1 METAIE
7 KLIKNNMKKYS
18 DKNIGEIFEILN
30 EYRNVDILKKSD
42 SVHIKYD
49 IVNNRDDMMIYFEI
63 PGVDKKSLQI
73 FINNSMTRDLINKS
87 KQILEQDSLE
97 NEEQELLNEISVGK
111 LSTTVFVG
119 RLKLLTRKIK
129 DVVMRKT
136 FMTLGYMIY
145 TVSLQSKSLQKIDD
159 KLDKITQELKRQQI
173 DLERVLRKK

>member
-1 METAIE
+1 MN
-7 KLIKNNMKKYS
+7 KLIQES
-18 DKNIGEIFEILN
+18 QLILDK
-30 EYRNVDILKKSD
+30 
-42 SVHIKYD
+42 
-49 IVNNRDDMMIYFEI
+49 
-63 PGVDKKSLQI
+63 DK
-73 FINNSMTRDLINKS
+73 
-87 KQILEQDSLE
+87 LESED
-97 NEEQELLNEISVGK
+97 QEVLNEISVGK